1 MIAAEVTVKC
11 QFYDLDP
18 MGIVWHG
25 NYPRFFEL
33 ARCALLDKLDYNYQ
47 QMSDSGY
54 AWPIVDMR
62 IKYIRSIRFAEEVRV
77 RAILAEYENRLKIN
91 YEINH
96 RDTGEKITRGYTIQV
111 AVDQRTEEMLF
122 QSPPVLYDKVGSLL

>member
-25 NYPRFFEL
+25 NYPRYFEL

-62 IKYIRSIRFAEEVRV
+62 LKYIRSIRFAEEVRV
-77 RAILAEYENRLKIN
+77 RATLVEYENRLKIN

-96 RDTGEKITRGYTIQV
+96 SVTGEKITRGYTIQV
-111 AVDQRTEEMLF
+111 AVDQRSEEMLF
-122 QSPPVLYDKVGSLL
+122 QSPAILYEKVELLL

>member
-1 MIAAEVTVKC
+1 MIAADVIVKC

-25 NYPRFFEL
+25 NYPRYFEL
-33 ARCALLDKLDYNYQ
+33 ARCALLDRLDYNYQ
-47 QMSDSGY
+47 QMSESGY

-62 IKYIRSIRFAEEVRV
+62 IKYIRSIRFGEDVRV

-91 YEINH
+91 YQIDDPE
-96 RDTGEKITRGYTIQV
+96 TGEKITRGYTIQV
-111 AVDQRTEEMLF
+111 AVDQQTEEMLF
-122 QSPPVLYDKVGSLL
+122 QSPPVLYEKVENLL